1 MDESRLRIWQT
12 LFERALQIIDSA
24 GADNLPPERWSFG
37 GGTVLMHRYR
47 HRFSKDIDI
56 FVPDPQYL
64 GYLSPRL
71 NDAAEGSVSQYN
83 EQANFLKLYFPEG
96 EIDFVVARPLTSNPS
111 RFETIM
117 GRDVQVETTIEILA
131 KKIYHRA
138 RDFTARDIFDFAL
151 IAEKEPASIATIA
164 SIIRERR
171 EALLTRMNTDAT
183 RLSTVFAQLDTLEY
197 RRTYEECANLVR
209 SAIEGTS
216 TS

>member
-1 MDESRLRIWQT
+1 VDESSLRSWET

-24 GADNLPPERWSFG
+24 GEENVPPERWSFG
-37 GGTVLMHRYR
+37 GGTVLMRRYR

-64 GYLSPRL
+64 GYVSPRL
-71 NDAAEGSVSQYN
+71 NDAAEGLVSQYN

-96 EIDFVVARPLTSNPS
+96 EIDFVVARPLTSNPY
-111 RFETIM
+111 RFETIL
-117 GRDVQVETTIEILA
+117 GRDVQVETSIEILA

-151 IAEKEPASIATIA
+151 LAEKEPASLATIG

-171 EALLTRMNTDAT
+171 EELLNRMNTDAT
-183 RLSTVFAQLDTLEY
+183 RLRTVFAQLATLDY
-197 RRTYEECANLVR
+197 QRTYEECANLVR
-209 SAIEGTS
+209 TAIARA
-216 TS
+216 